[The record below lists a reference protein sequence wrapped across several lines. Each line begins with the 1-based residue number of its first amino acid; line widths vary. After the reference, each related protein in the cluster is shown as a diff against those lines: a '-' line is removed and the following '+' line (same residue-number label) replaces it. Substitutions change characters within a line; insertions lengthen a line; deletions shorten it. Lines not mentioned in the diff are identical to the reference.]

1 MSLSGLT
8 PQSYLLGTLLSAAS
22 LKAGEFFASQEK
34 SWRGHV
40 VVFGILGIGG
50 VLAAPLSRSLSKWTG
65 TVLTHTQS
73 LLIFGVA
80 ATLKAMSLASA
91 RFLFLK
97 EVTGYEEVRSLYE
110 IQLRPLHVHFK
121 AHPDKFSALDLHTQT
136 ILNKRFS
143 EQKFEPIPIQAF
155 TEIGTDYT
163 QEELDHL
170 ASTLDLSKVPS
181 QEDRQKVVLFLYDNN
196 LPLIKLVA
204 KEDYD
209 LLSITDL
216 TEKEISEL
224 SPERLQWIWG
234 LLANKRLTEID
245 SKLFQALAQA
255 FFSAKLPPPIN
266 PIFFLN
272 LEDHL
277 HPSSYDPIPQ
287 NEQYLIPWL
296 KNYYH
301 HRNDKWVLLPLRT
314 QMLLNRFFK
323 TNHTLSPRESDFHWI
338 QPLIP
343 SFHKLYKKEPKLW
356 HALPT
361 SVQLKFNEA
370 FKSASLETIEGLQ
383 TLSKEQFEEVLTM
396 FLERPYLFDN
406 LTETQQREVCRR
418 ALDLDLK
425 LGWNSN
431 GTRYERHLLHVK
443 PFSKT
448 MNVILD
454 EKEAK
459 TMRCLTRVS
468 IPAFTVLFVGGIWSY
483 CYLLM
488 MEYQKMMLEEPAY

>member
-8 PQSYLLGTLLSAAS
+8 PQSYLLGTLMSAAS
-22 LKAGEFFASQEK
+22 LKVGEFFASQEK

-50 VLAAPLSRSLSKWTG
+50 VLATPLSRGFSKWTG

-97 EVTGYEEVRSLYE
+97 DVAGYEEVRNLYE
-110 IQLRPLHVHFK
+110 IQLRPLHVHFTS
-121 AHPDKFSALDLHTQT
+121 HPDKFSVLDLHTQT
-136 ILNKRFS
+136 VLNKRFS

-155 TEIGTDYT
+155 TETGTDYAR
-163 QEELDHL
+163 EELDHL
-170 ASTLDLSKVPS
+170 ASGIDLSKVPS

-196 LPLIKLVA
+196 LPPIKLLA

-216 TEKEISEL
+216 TEKDVSKL

-234 LLANKRLTEID
+234 LLANQRLKEID

-255 FFSAKLPPPIN
+255 FFNAKLPPPIH
-266 PIFFLN
+266 PTFFLN
-272 LEDHL
+272 IEDHL
-277 HPSSYDPIPQ
+277 HPSSYDPVPQ
-287 NEQYLIPWL
+287 NEQYLLPWL

-301 HRNDKWVLLPLRT
+301 HQEDKWALLPLRT

-323 TNHTLSPRESDFHWI
+323 TNHTLSPRESDFSWI
-338 QPLIP
+338 QPLVP
-343 SFHKLYKKEPKLW
+343 GFRKLYKQQLELW

-361 SVQLKFNEA
+361 SVQLKFNEK
-370 FKSASLETIEGLQ
+370 FKEASLEAIEGLQ
-383 TLSKEQFEEVLTM
+383 ALSKQECEKVLTM

-406 LTETQQREVCRR
+406 LPETQQREVCKR
-418 ALDLDLK
+418 ALDLDIK
-425 LGWNSN
+425 IQWGPESK
-431 GTRYERHLLHVK
+431 RHERHLLYVK
-443 PFSKT
+443 PFSTT
-448 MNVILD
+448 MKVILD
-454 EKEAK
+454 EKDAK
-459 TMRCLTRVS
+459 NFKYLSRGAAAT
-468 IPAFTVLFVGGIWSY
+468 FTILCVGGIWSF
-483 CYLLM
+483 CHLLI
-488 MEYQKMMLEEPAY
+488 MEYQNMMLEEPPY